1 MSDFLGLIARPLGM
15 LLRLIFDFVGDYGYS
30 IIIFTILT
38 KILLLPINIKQ
49 TESTKRMNEINP
61 KMKEIQEKYKNDKE
75 KMNQKLLEL
84 YKEHNYNPAS
94 GCLPALIQMPILFA
108 LFYVIQNP
116 VKYVFLDANVYAGIA
131 KNFWW
136 LTDLGKSEMSATL
149 IHIAGFGVPILAIL
163 SAATTY
169 YQMKMINPKS
179 NNTDK
184 GKPDQAQQTQ
194 KMMTNMMPIMF
205 GWITLSVPSGLALYW
220 IIGNLFTIV
229 QQYFMMKPRTKKK
242 EVE

>member
-1 MSDFLGLIARPLGM
+1 MLDFIARPLGM
-15 LLRLIFDFVGDYGYS
+15 LLKLVFDFVGDYGYS
-30 IIIFTILT
+30 IIIFTIIT
-38 KILLLPINIKQ
+38 KLLLLPINIKQ

-61 KMKEIQEKYKNDKE
+61 KMKEIQDKYKNDKE
-75 KMNQKLLEL
+75 KMNQKLMEL

-94 GCLPALIQMPILFA
+94 GCLPALIQMPILFS
-108 LFYVIQNP
+108 LFYVIQDP

-136 LTDLGKSEMSATL
+136 LTDLGKSEMSSTL
-149 IHIAGFGVPILAIL
+149 IHVAGFGLPILAVL
-163 SAATTY
+163 SAGTTY

-179 NNTDK
+179 NSTEK
-184 GKPDQAQQTQ
+184 GKLDSTQQTQ

-220 IIGNLFTIV
+220 VVGNVFTII
-229 QQYFMMKPRTKKK
+229 QQYFMMKPSVEKK
-242 EVE
+242 EV

>member
-1 MSDFLGLIARPLGM
+1 MLDFIAKPLGM
-15 LLRLIFDFVGDYGYS
+15 LLKVIFNFVGDYGYS
-30 IIIFTILT
+30 LIIFTILT

-49 TESTKRMNEINP
+49 TESTKRMNEMNP

-84 YKEHNYNPAS
+84 YKENNYNPAS

-108 LFYVIQNP
+108 MFYVIREP
-116 VKYVFLDANVYAGIA
+116 VKYVFLDADIYAGIA

-136 LTDLGKSEMSATL
+136 ITDLGKPEMSATVL
-149 IHIAGFGVPILAIL
+149 RVAGFGLPILAIL

-169 YQMKMINPKS
+169 YQMKMINPSKNKGEKS
-179 NNTDK
+179 K
-184 GKPDQAQQTQ
+184 ADQANQTQ
-194 KMMTNMMPIMF
+194 NMMTNIMPIMF

-220 IIGNLFTIV
+220 VVGNLFTII
-229 QQYFMMKPRTKKK
+229 QQYFMIKPPAEKK

>member
-1 MSDFLGLIARPLGM
+1 LLDFIAKPLGM
-15 LLRLIFDFVGDYGYS
+15 LLKVIFGFIGDYGYS
-30 IIIFTILT
+30 LIIFTLIT

-75 KMNQKLLEL
+75 KMNQKLMEL

-94 GCLPALIQMPILFA
+94 GCLPSLIQMPILFA
-108 LFYVIQNP
+108 MFYVIREP
-116 VKYVFLDANVYAGIA
+116 VKYVFLDADIYAGIA

-136 LTDLGKSEMSATL
+136 ITDLGKPEMSATL
-149 IHIAGFGVPILAIL
+149 LRVAGFGLPILAIL

-169 YQMKMINPKS
+169 YQMKMISPK
-179 NNTDK
+179 K
-184 GKPDQAQQTQ
+184 GKTEKGKSDQAQQTQ
-194 KMMTNMMPIMF
+194 NMMTNIMPIMF

-220 IIGNLFTIV
+220 VVGNLFTII
-229 QQYFMMKPRTKKK
+229 QQYFMIKAKAPDK

>member
-1 MSDFLGLIARPLGM
+1 MLDFIAKPLGM
-15 LLRLIFDFVGDYGYS
+15 LLKFIFDIVGDYGYS

-38 KILLLPINIKQ
+38 KLILLPINIKQ

-75 KMNQKLLEL
+75 KMNQKLMEL

-94 GCLPALIQMPILFA
+94 GCLPALIQMPILFS
-108 LFYVIQNP
+108 LFYVIREP
-116 VKYVFLDANVYAGIA
+116 VKYVFLDADIYAGIA

-136 LTDLGKSEMSATL
+136 ITDLGKTEMSSTL
-149 IHIAGFGVPILAIL
+149 FRIAGFGIPVLAVL

-169 YQMKMINPKS
+169 YQMKMISPNRNKKD
-179 NNTDK
+179 N
-184 GKPDQAQQTQ
+184 GKQDQTQ
-194 KMMTNMMPIMF
+194 KTQDMMTNIMPIMF

-220 IIGNLFTIV
+220 VAGNVFTIV
-229 QQYFMMKPRTKKK
+229 QQYFMIKTPKEKK
-242 EVE
+242 EIE

>member
-1 MSDFLGLIARPLGM
+1 M
-15 LLRLIFDFVGDYGYS
+15 
-30 IIIFTILT
+30 T

-49 TESTKRMNEINP
+49 TESTKRMNELNP

-75 KMNQKLLEL
+75 KMNLKLMEL

-108 LFYVIQNP
+108 LFYVIREP
-116 VKYVFLDANVYAGIA
+116 IKYVFLDPKIFEGIA

-136 LTDLGKSEMSATL
+136 LTDLGKPEMSATL
-149 IHIAGFGVPILAIL
+149 VRVAGFGVPILAIL

-169 YQMKMINPKS
+169 YQMKMVNPQKDK
-179 NNTDK
+179 TQK
-184 GKPDQAQQTQ
+184 GKVDQTQQTQ
-194 KMMTNMMPIMF
+194 SMMTNIMPIMF

-220 IIGNLFTIV
+220 VVGNIFTII
-229 QQYFMMKPRTKKK
+229 QQYFMMKPQIAKK

>member
-1 MSDFLGLIARPLGM
+1 MLDFIARPLGM

-108 LFYVIQNP
+108 LFYVIQDP

-149 IHIAGFGVPILAIL
+149 INIAGFGVPILAIL

-229 QQYFMMKPRTKKK
+229 QQYFMMKPRTEKK

>member
-1 MSDFLGLIARPLGM
+1 MLDFIAKPLGM
-15 LLRLIFDFVGDYGYS
+15 LLKVIFDFIGDYGYS
-30 IIIFTILT
+30 LIIFTIIT

-61 KMKEIQEKYKNDKE
+61 KMKEIQEKYKNDKV
-75 KMNQKLLEL
+75 KMNEKLVEL

-108 LFYVIQNP
+108 MFYVIREP
-116 VKYVFLDANVYAGIA
+116 VKYVFLEAEIYAGIA

-136 LTDLGKSEMSATL
+136 ITDLGQPEMATT
-149 IHIAGFGVPILAIL
+149 IFRVAGYGLPILAIL

-169 YQMKMINPKS
+169 YQMKMINPK
-179 NNTDK
+179 K
-184 GKPDQAQQTQ
+184 GKVEKSKSDQTQQTQ
-194 KMMTNMMPIMF
+194 NMMTNIMPIMF

-220 IIGNLFTIV
+220 VVGNLFTIA
-229 QQYFMMKPRTKKK
+229 QQYFMMKPPVEKK

>member
-1 MSDFLGLIARPLGM
+1 M
-15 LLRLIFDFVGDYGYS
+15 LLRFIFDFVGDYGYS

-61 KMKEIQEKYKNDKE
+61 KMKEIQEKYKGDKE
-75 KMNQKLLEL
+75 KMNQKLMEL

-94 GCLPALIQMPILFA
+94 GCLPALIQMPILFS
-108 LFYVIQNP
+108 LFYVIQEP

-149 IHIAGFGVPILAIL
+149 IHVAGFGLPILAVL

-179 NNTDK
+179 NNKDK
-184 GKPDQAQQTQ
+184 GKVDQTQQTQ

-220 IIGNLFTIV
+220 VAGNLFTIV
-229 QQYFMMKPRTKKK
+229 QQYFMMKPRAEKK

>member
-1 MSDFLGLIARPLGM
+1 LLDFIAKPLGM
-15 LLRLIFDFVGDYGYS
+15 LLKVIFGFIGDYGYS
-30 IIIFTILT
+30 LIIFTLIT

-75 KMNQKLLEL
+75 KMNQKLMEL

-94 GCLPALIQMPILFA
+94 GCLPSLIQMPILFA
-108 LFYVIQNP
+108 MFYVIREP
-116 VKYVFLDANVYAGIA
+116 VKYVFLDADIYAGIA

-136 LTDLGKSEMSATL
+136 ITDLGKPEMSATL
-149 IHIAGFGVPILAIL
+149 LRVAGFGLPILAIL

-169 YQMKMINPKS
+169 YQMKMISPK
-179 NNTDK
+179 K
-184 GKPDQAQQTQ
+184 GKTEKGKADQTQ
-194 KMMTNMMPIMF
+194 NMMTNIMPIMF

-220 IIGNLFTIV
+220 VVGNLFTIA
-229 QQYFMMKPRTKKK
+229 QQYFMIKAKAPNK

>member
-1 MSDFLGLIARPLGM
+1 M
-15 LLRLIFDFVGDYGYS
+15 LLRFIFDFVGDYGYS

-61 KMKEIQEKYKNDKE
+61 LMKEIQEKYKNDKE

-94 GCLPALIQMPILFA
+94 GCLPALIQMPILFS

-149 IHIAGFGVPILAIL
+149 LRVGGFGLPILAVL

-169 YQMKMINPKS
+169 YQMKMISPQKNKVE
-179 NNTDK
+179 K
-184 GKPDQAQQTQ
+184 GKGDQTQQTQ
-194 KMMTNMMPIMF
+194 QMMTNIMPIMF

-220 IIGNLFTIV
+220 VVGNLFTII
-229 QQYFMMKPRTKKK
+229 QQYFMMKPQVVKK

>member
-1 MSDFLGLIARPLGM
+1 LLDFIAKIFGM
-15 LLRLIFDFVGDYGYS
+15 LLKVIFDFVGDYGYS

-38 KILLLPINIKQ
+38 KVLLLPINIKQ

-61 KMKEIQEKYKNDKE
+61 KMKEIQEKYKGDKE
-75 KMNQKLLEL
+75 KLNQKLLEL
-84 YKEHNYNPAS
+84 YKENNYNPAS
-94 GCLPALIQMPILFA
+94 GCLPAIIQMPILFA
-108 LFYVIQNP
+108 LFYVIREP
-116 VKYVFLDANVYAGIA
+116 IKYVFLDANVYGGIT
-131 KNFWW
+131 KSFWW

-149 IHIAGFGVPILAIL
+149 IHVAGFGVPILAVL

-184 GKPDQAQQTQ
+184 GKPDQTQQTQ
-194 KMMTNMMPIMF
+194 KMMSNMMPIMF

-220 IIGNLFTIV
+220 VVGNLFTIV
-229 QQYFMMKPRTKKK
+229 QQYFMIKPSLEKK
-242 EVE
+242 EVK

>member
-1 MSDFLGLIARPLGM
+1 MLDFIASPLGM
-15 LLRLIFDFVGDYGYS
+15 LLKLIFDFVGDYGYS
-30 IIIFTILT
+30 IIIFTVLT
-38 KILLLPINIKQ
+38 KVLLLPINIKQ

-108 LFYVIQNP
+108 LFYVIRDP
-116 VKYVFLDANVYAGIA
+116 IKYVFRDASVYEGIE
-131 KNFWW
+131 KSFWW
-136 LTDLGKSEMSATL
+136 LLDLGKPEMSATML
-149 IHIAGFGVPILAIL
+149 TVAGFGIPVLAIL

-169 YQMKMINPKS
+169 YQMRMVSPKS
-179 NNTDK
+179 NKDK
-184 GKPDQAQQTQ
+184 NKPDQTQQTQ
-194 KMMTNMMPIMF
+194 NMMTNIMPIMF

-220 IIGNLFTIV
+220 IVGNIFTII
-229 QQYFMMKPRTKKK
+229 QQYFMMKPSAEKK
-242 EVE
+242 EV

>member
-1 MSDFLGLIARPLGM
+1 MNLDFIAGPLGS
-15 LLRLIFDFVGDYGYS
+15 LLKLIFDFVGDYGYS

-38 KILLLPINIKQ
+38 KLILLPINIKQ

-75 KMNQKLLEL
+75 KMNQKLMEL

-94 GCLPALIQMPILFA
+94 GCLPALIQMPILFS
-108 LFYVIQNP
+108 LFYVIRQP
-116 VKYVFLDANVYAGIA
+116 IKYVFLDASIYEAIA

-136 LTDLGKSEMSATL
+136 LTDLGKPEMSATL
-149 IHIAGFGVPILAIL
+149 FKVAGFGVPVLAVL

-179 NNTDK
+179 NNK
-184 GKPDQAQQTQ
+184 GKEDATQQTQ

-220 IIGNLFTIV
+220 VVGNVFTII
-229 QQYFMMKPRTKKK
+229 QQYFMMKPSVEKK
-242 EVE
+242 EV

>member
-1 MSDFLGLIARPLGM
+1 LLDFIAEPLGA
-15 LLRLIFDFVGDYGYS
+15 LLKFIFDFVGDYGYS

-38 KILLLPINIKQ
+38 KVLLLPINIKQ
-49 TESTKRMNEINP
+49 TESTKKMNELNP

-75 KMNQKLLEL
+75 KMNQKLMEL

-116 VKYVFLDANVYAGIA
+116 VKYVFKDANIYAGIA

-136 LTDLGKSEMSATL
+136 LLDLGKPEMQATM
-149 IHIAGFGVPILAIL
+149 IKVAGFGVPILAVL

-169 YQMKMINPKS
+169 YQMKMISAPKA
-179 NNTDK
+179 NKKK
-184 GKPDQAQQTQ
+184 GKEDTAAQTQ
-194 KMMTNMMPIMF
+194 SMMTNIMPIMF
-205 GWITLSVPSGLALYW
+205 GWITLNVPSGLALYW
-220 IIGNLFTIV
+220 VAGNIFTII
-229 QQYFMMKPRTKKK
+229 QQYFMMKPKPQAAKK
-242 EVE
+242 EE

>member
-1 MSDFLGLIARPLGM
+1 MLDFIARPLGM
-15 LLRLIFDFVGDYGYS
+15 LLKIIFDFVGDYGLS

-38 KILLLPINIKQ
+38 KLLLLPINIKQ

-75 KMNQKLLEL
+75 KMNQKLMEL

-94 GCLPALIQMPILFA
+94 GCLPALIQMPILFS
-108 LFYVIQNP
+108 LFYVIQQP
-116 VKYVFLDANVYAGIA
+116 VKYVFLDANIYAGIA
-131 KNFWW
+131 KNFLW
-136 LTDLGKSEMSATL
+136 LIDLGKSEMSATL
-149 IHIAGFGVPILAIL
+149 ITVAGFGVPILAVL

-169 YQMKMINPKS
+169 YQMNMINPKS
-179 NNTDK
+179 NKTDK
-184 GKPDQAQQTQ
+184 GKPDPTQQTQ
-194 KMMTNMMPIMF
+194 KMMTSMMPIMF

-220 IIGNLFTIV
+220 IVGNLFTIV
-229 QQYFMMKPRTKKK
+229 QQHFTMKPRVTNK

>member
-1 MSDFLGLIARPLGM
+1 M
-15 LLRLIFDFVGDYGYS
+15 LLKFIFDFVGDYGYA
-30 IIIFTILT
+30 IIIFTIIT
-38 KILLLPINIKQ
+38 KLILLQINIKQ

-61 KMKEIQEKYKNDKE
+61 LMKEIQEKYKNDKE
-75 KMNQKLLEL
+75 KMNQKLMEL

-94 GCLPALIQMPILFA
+94 GCLPAIIQMPILFS
-108 LFYVIQNP
+108 LFYVIREP
-116 VKYVFLDANVYAGIA
+116 IKYVFYDASVYDAIA

-136 LTDLGKSEMSATL
+136 LTDLGKPEMSATL
-149 IHIAGFGVPILAIL
+149 FRVAGYGLPILAIL

-179 NNTDK
+179 NNTEK
-184 GKPDQAQQTQ
+184 GKVDSTQQTQ

-220 IIGNLFTIV
+220 VVGNVFTII
-229 QQYFMMKPRTKKK
+229 QQYFMIKPSVEKK
-242 EVE
+242 EV

>member
-1 MSDFLGLIARPLGM
+1 MLDFIAGPLGS

-38 KILLLPINIKQ
+38 KLILLPINIKQ
-49 TESTKRMNEINP
+49 TESTKRMNEISP
-61 KMKEIQEKYKNDKE
+61 KMKELQEKYKNDKE
-75 KMNQKLLEL
+75 KLNQKLMEL

-94 GCLPALIQMPILFA
+94 GCLPALIQMPILFS
-108 LFYVIQNP
+108 LFYVIQDP
-116 VKYVFLDANVYAGIA
+116 VKYVFLDANVYSGIA

-149 IHIAGFGVPILAIL
+149 IHIAGFGVPVLAVL

-169 YQMKMINPKS
+169 YQMKMISPKS
-179 NNTDK
+179 ASNDK
-184 GKPDQAQQTQ
+184 GKPDPTQQTQ

-220 IIGNLFTIV
+220 VVGNIFTII
-229 QQYFMMKPRTKKK
+229 QQYFMMKPSVEKK
-242 EVE
+242 EV